1 MFPTLQQAEG
11 VAIYVKPEDVRKRNK
26 YYPPSRLNRV
36 KLLLGSPYL
45 MLRNL
50 FRTKNLDQL
59 LGESEAQ
66 ETKLK
71 RALGSVDL
79 IALGIGAI
87 IGSGIFATVG
97 TAVAGDAMRPGA
109 GPAIVLSFFLTA
121 VACAF
126 CGLCYAEFASLVPIA
141 GSAYTYSYATLGEL
155 IAWIIGWDL
164 IIEYAVGNVA
174 VAIAWAAYFHQLCAG
189 IGIDIPA
196 WIAVDYRSAAQA
208 GAAVLQSGGSVDPSI
223 ALYYEAWTSHPTLLG
238 IPIIFNFLGSAI
250 VLMITWLLVIG
261 VKESAR
267 ANNIMVA
274 VKILIIIFFIYSGIE
289 YVKPENWTPFMP
301 NGFNGVW
308 VGASLIFFAYIG
320 FDAISTVAEECKNP
334 GRDMPIGIIGSLA
347 ICTVIY
353 VVVALILTGMVPF
366 DKLGVAD
373 PLAAAFAYVGADVS
387 AGIVSVGAVIA
398 MTAVLLVFQL
408 GQPRIFFS
416 MSRDGLLPRYFA
428 RVHPKYRTPHVTTI
442 WTGVVVAAI
451 SGIANINEIVELTN
465 IGTLF
470 AFVLVCIGII
480 ILRYREPARPRA
492 FRTPFVPLVPILGI
506 ASCLYLML
514 GLPWVTWWRFVIWLA
529 AGMII
534 YLVYGYRKS
543 RLRNTA

>member
-1 MFPTLQQAEG
+1 MF
-11 VAIYVKPEDVRKRNK
+11 
-26 YYPPSRLNRV
+26 
-36 KLLLGSPYL
+36 
-45 MLRNL
+45 RNL

-59 LGESEAQ
+59 LRESETQ

-71 RALGSVDL
+71 RTLGSVDL

-109 GPAIVLSFFLTA
+109 GPAIIISFFLTA

-155 IAWIIGWDL
+155 VAWIIGWDL

-174 VAIAWAAYFHQLCAG
+174 VAIAWAAYFHQFCEG
-189 IGIDIPA
+189 IGLHIPA

-208 GAAVLQSGGSVDPSI
+208 GEAVLQAGGNVDQSI
-223 ALYYEAWTSHPTLLG
+223 SLFYQAWVDHPTVIG
-238 IPIIFNFLGSAI
+238 IPVIFNFLGSTI
-250 VLMITWLLVIG
+250 VLLITWLLVIG

-267 ANNIMVA
+267 ANNVMVA
-274 VKILIIIFFIYSGIE
+274 IKLVIIFFFIYSGFK

-301 NGFNGVW
+301 NGFGGVW

-320 FDAISTVAEECKNP
+320 FDAISTTAEECKNP

-353 VVVALILTGMVPF
+353 VVVAVVLTGMVPS

-387 AGIVSVGAVIA
+387 AGVVSIGAVIA

-416 MSRDGLLPRYFA
+416 MSRDGLLPKYFA

-442 WTGVVVAAI
+442 WTGIVVAAI

-480 ILRYREPARPRA
+480 ILRYRDPDRPRP
-492 FRTPFVPLVPILGI
+492 FRTPLVPLVPILGI
-506 ASCLYLML
+506 ASCIYLML

-529 AGMII
+529 VGMVV
-534 YLVYGYRKS
+534 YLAYGHRKS
-543 RLRNTA
+543 KLRSLV

>member
-1 MFPTLQQAEG
+1 
-11 VAIYVKPEDVRKRNK
+11 
-26 YYPPSRLNRV
+26 
-36 KLLLGSPYL
+36 
-45 MLRNL
+45 MLKHI
-50 FRTKNLDQL
+50 FRTKNLDL
-59 LGESEAQ
+59 LLRESENQ

-109 GPAIVLSFFLTA
+109 GPAIIISFFLTA
-121 VACAF
+121 IACTF
-126 CGLCYAEFASLVPIA
+126 CGLCYAEFASLVPIS
-141 GSAYTYSYATLGEL
+141 GSAYAYSYATLGEI

-174 VAIAWAAYFHQLCAG
+174 VAIAWAAYFHQLCEG
-189 IGIDIPA
+189 IGFHIPA
-196 WIAVDYRSAAQA
+196 WLAVDYRSALQA
-208 GAAVLQSGGSVDPSI
+208 GETVLNSAGSVDPSI
-223 ALYYEAWTSHPTLLG
+223 ALFYQAWIDHPTILG
-238 IPIIFNFLGSAI
+238 IPIIFNFLGSSI
-250 VLMITWLLVIG
+250 VLLITWLLVIG

-274 VKILIIIFFIYSGIE
+274 IKLIIIFFFIYSGFK

-301 NGFNGVW
+301 NGFSGVW

-320 FDAISTVAEECKNP
+320 FDAISTAAEECKKP
-334 GRDMPIGIIGSLA
+334 GRDMPIGIIGSLI
-347 ICTVIY
+347 ICTIIY
-353 VVVALILTGMVPF
+353 VLVALVLTGMVPWN
-366 DKLGVAD
+366 KLGVAD
-373 PLAAAFAYVGADVS
+373 PLAAAFAFVGADIS
-387 AGIVSVGAVIA
+387 AGIVSIGAVIA

-416 MSRDGLLPRYFA
+416 MSRDGLLPKYFA
-428 RVHPKYRTPHVTTI
+428 RVHPKYRTPHITTI
-442 WTGVVVAAI
+442 WTGIVVAAV

-470 AFVLVCIGII
+470 AFVLVCTGII
-480 ILRYREPARPRA
+480 ILRYRDPHRPRT

-506 ASCLYLML
+506 ISCVILMI
-514 GLPWVTWWRFVIWLA
+514 GLPWVTWWRFGIWLV
-529 AGMII
+529 AGMIV
-534 YLVYGYRKS
+534 YLAYGYRKS
-543 RLRNTA
+543 KLRTIRPV